1 MDDLW
6 KKTDKELAKIEKKL
20 EKIYQE
26 AYKDLAEKWD
36 QYMSQA
42 NSEVAPFE
50 KAYQKA
56 KESGDAAEI
65 QKAGIALSEAKKKA
79 TVQNA
84 YWQGMVNQVA
94 ERYEHV
100 NETALAYVNGK
111 IPGIYAMNLNGTLQE
126 IETEAGKVKMGVAF
140 DMVDERTVRNLAKS
154 DKTLFPQKKMDK
166 AKDKAWNK
174 KAINSQIL
182 QGILQGESIPK
193 IAHRLQNVTDMN
205 AAAATRNARTMCT
218 TAENNGRLSGLKEAE
233 EKGIVYEKQWMSTHD
248 DRTRESHQEL
258 DGVSVP
264 VDEEFPNGLMYPGDP
279 DGEPEEVYNCRCS
292 LIRKL
297 VGFKRKDGS
306 ISEVG
311 EIHQYN
317 PDYFQTSEPEQASQA
332 EQSEG
337 FKPGDE
343 IYNSMF
349 GPGTLVS
356 IDGEW
361 AAVDFDGLLTHV
373 EVDSLQNPEDAKKEP
388 EKEPELVE
396 VQIVSEPPNPP
407 PLEDTEEIKETLAK
421 EASIDHE
428 PITETKKFMQGSDA
442 DEYFRGTIDRDKK
455 GSYADD
461 MRGYSITNDPNK
473 PATKWMNKLTDD
485 QKAAI
490 NDYSGSTY
498 EPMNDY
504 LRGLTTKKK
513 AEQQFDAYTNTS
525 YKRTG
530 GQFTMSEEIKQLDA
544 GLAKFNLDEPITVY
558 RGSGREIAGQL
569 QVGDIFHDCGYM
581 STATTKSGGFSGG
594 VQFEITVPSGKGW
607 GAYIDGLSNF
617 EGSEYEFLLARG
629 SDLLVESREERGGTI
644 YVRATVIGQSKGK
657 TQKK

>member
-94 ERYEHV
+94 ERYEHI
-100 NETALAYVNGK
+100 NETALAYVNDK

-140 DMVDERTVRNLAKS
+140 DLVDERTVRNLVKS
-154 DKTLFPQKKMDK
+154 DKSLFPQKKMDK

-218 TAENNGRLSGLKEAE
+218 AAENNGRLSGLKEAE

-317 PDYFQTSEPEQASQA
+317 PDYFQAAEPEQAVQA
-332 EQSEG
+332 EQGKKGEEESERYVVQG
-337 FKPGDE
+337 KDISGTWERRPDE
-343 IYNSMF
+343 F
-349 GPGTLVS
+349 DFA
-356 IDGEW
+356 IDDVINAQG
-361 AAVDFDGLLTHV
+361 FDGLPRM
-373 EVDSLQNPEDAKKEP
+373 VDAEEFDRYVKEANGGKGFIAQRIYSAP
-388 EKEPELVE
+388 D
-396 VQIVSEPPNPP
+396 Q
-407 PLEDTEEIKETLAK
+407 ETLDVYREQLYNGEWYVDCSGGSGYGKGMYCFADYNGNLSDEIQYGISSYSYGVDYSCIETFTLTKDIKIIDFDEIGKLKSEFYYSYIKDKVGDSEILK
-421 EASIDHE
+421 EYISVMNIDISNFSE
-428 PITETKKFMQGSDA
+428 RVEREREIREKAEFETIRKYISEAALEYKKLP
-442 DEYFRGTIDRDKK
+442 
-455 GSYADD
+455 DD
-461 MRGYSITNDPNK
+461 YG
-473 PATKWMNKLTDD
+473 A
-485 QKAAI
+485 KAALMG
-490 NDYSGSTY
+490 Y
-498 EPMNDY
+498 
-504 LRGLTTKKK
+504 
-513 AEQQFDAYTNTS
+513 DAIHA
-525 YKRTG
+525 G
-530 GQFTMSEEIKQLDA
+530 EE
-544 GLAKFNLDEPITVY
+544 
-558 RGSGREIAGQL
+558 
-569 QVGDIFHDCGYM
+569 
-581 STATTKSGGFSGG
+581 
-594 VQFEITVPSGKGW
+594 
-607 GAYIDGLSNF
+607 
-617 EGSEYEFLLARG
+617 
-629 SDLLVESREERGGTI
+629 
-644 YVRATVIGQSKGK
+644 TVILNRTKVIFKRS
-657 TQKK
+657 

>member
-36 QYMSQA
+36 EYMSQA

-94 ERYEHV
+94 ERYEHI

-111 IPGIYAMNLNGTLQE
+111 IPGIYAMNLNGTLHE
-126 IETEAGKVKMGVAF
+126 IETDAGKVKMGVAF
-140 DMVDERTVRNLAKS
+140 DMVDERTVRNLVKS
-154 DKTLFPQKKMDK
+154 DKSLFPQKKMDK

-193 IAHRLQNVTDMN
+193 IAHRLQNITDMN

-218 TAENNGRLSGLKEAE
+218 TAENNGRLAGLKEAE

-248 DRTRESHQEL
+248 DRTRASHQEL

-264 VDEEFPNGLMYPGDP
+264 VDEEFPNGLNYPGDP
-279 DGEPEEVYNCRCS
+279 NGEPEEVYNCRCS

-317 PDYFQTSEPEQASQA
+317 PDYFQTAEPEQTAQA
-332 EQSEG
+332 EEKAKFDMEKVSAYISPDIADRVEKYADRMDSESIERFNKIFSEADVVSGNAMYYDKKTNKISISGEEYVGAEVSVFHEAGHCFDYNQNYTITQDWGRYKYIFDENENMIGKEWEPKIVTIKENAG
-337 FKPGDE
+337 FSEYVSWNYKTIQKGEEKSAASKDLENIVSKLGISGQFGPDNPEAPDDLNRIREYLKEKGVTPSDKDYSSLSDFISAMTYDANFGSVIGGGHSYQYWLQGDE
-343 IYNSMF
+343 YRVAEITTGYNLLKATGRDDLLEIERELAPNLM
-349 GPGTLVS
+349 GIIET
-356 IDGEW
+356 EW
-361 AAVDFDGLLTHV
+361 G
-373 EVDSLQNPEDAKKEP
+373 KIWK
-388 EKEPELVE
+388 
-396 VQIVSEPPNPP
+396 
-407 PLEDTEEIKETLAK
+407 
-421 EASIDHE
+421 
-428 PITETKKFMQGSDA
+428 
-442 DEYFRGTIDRDKK
+442 
-455 GSYADD
+455 
-461 MRGYSITNDPNK
+461 
-473 PATKWMNKLTDD
+473 
-485 QKAAI
+485 
-490 NDYSGSTY
+490 
-498 EPMNDY
+498 
-504 LRGLTTKKK
+504 
-513 AEQQFDAYTNTS
+513 
-525 YKRTG
+525 
-530 GQFTMSEEIKQLDA
+530 
-544 GLAKFNLDEPITVY
+544 
-558 RGSGREIAGQL
+558 
-569 QVGDIFHDCGYM
+569 
-581 STATTKSGGFSGG
+581 TKS
-594 VQFEITVPSGKGW
+594 
-607 GAYIDGLSNF
+607 
-617 EGSEYEFLLARG
+617 
-629 SDLLVESREERGGTI
+629 
-644 YVRATVIGQSKGK
+644 
-657 TQKK
+657 